1 MFDKTLD
8 RKLQI
13 EQHEPT
19 KSGANS
25 GTQEGQAAPALLV
38 APVLPLLLKIQWDRI
53 GLRSVVICDTDIL

>member
-38 APVLPLLLKIQWDRI
+38 APVLPLLLKIQ
-53 GLRSVVICDTDIL
+53 